1 MENRLK
7 EIRKAHRLTQ
17 EQLADAIG
25 ATKRQVGAWER
36 GENDLP
42 LDYACTIA
50 DVLDCSLD
58 SLAGYVNYAY
68 VSISTDEEELAD
80 IYRSITP
87 EGQRALMASARGIA
101 ATYSKGHTAASKAG

>member
-58 SLAGYVNYAY
+58 SLACHVEYAY
-68 VSISTDEEELAD
+68 MRLETDEEELAE

-87 EGQRALMASARGIA
+87 EGQHQLMVYARGIA
-101 ATYSKGHTAASKAG
+101 ATYSKGHTSAKAG